1 MPNLKNPTSSHPGSA
16 ETGVSHQ
23 FVTPVVRE
31 IPRPTVEPQSFS
43 SVW

>member
-16 ETGVSHQ
+16 ATGGSHQ

-31 IPRPTVEPQSFS
+31 TSRPTVEPQSFS

>member
-1 MPNLKNPTSSHPGSA
+1 MPNLKNPTSLRQYA
-16 ETGVSHQ
+16 TGASHQ

-31 IPRPTVEPQSFS
+31 TSRPAVEPKSFS